1 MIKYEKMNLSHVKD
15 IAEIEMLCFPNRF
28 GEKTFLRE
36 LENKIAYY
44 IVAISDGKICGYGGL
59 WNICGEADITD
70 IAVHPDFR
78 KRGIGEGILGELISY
93 CRENDCTKLNL
104 EVRKSNLP
112 ARKLYEKCGFTRDG
126 ERKNYYENRETAIL
140 MSLNF

>member
-1 MIKYEKMNLSHVKD
+1 MIKYEKMNLSHVKGV
-15 IAEIEMLCFPNRF
+15 AEIEMICFSNRF
-28 GEKTFLRE
+28 VEKTFLRE

-44 IVAISDGKICGYGGL
+44 IVAVSDGKICGYGGL

-78 KRGIGEGILGELISY
+78 RNGIGEGILGELISY
-93 CRENDCTKLNL
+93 CKANFCTKLNL
-104 EVRKSNLP
+104 EVRESNFP
-112 ARKLYEKCGFTRDG
+112 AQKLYEKCGFIRDG

-140 MSLNF
+140 MSLTI